1 MSNIYEV
8 FNVTNDYELSKL
20 FDKLDLSYNEMSNI
34 DYIVESLTREKART
48 KILELMAGSADGN
61 YEVCQEQFA
70 KAVKKRVLKEAS
82 GLNLNQ
88 IMELNQ
94 LVELVA
100 AKMSANQQQC
110 LEGIYNIISQKAGV
124 NAAKTFIGMVQQSSV
139 NQSSLKFNTDLVV
152 DGKNLAQVI
161 YALKNEIEI
170 FCNSVKK
177 EETEKE
183 EVTEAADGYSIL
195 DRTAGILDINTKEI
209 KELGKGEEHKMTFQD
224 YMNGKVR
231 FGFQPTQKLGMVCY
245 ITAADKGYAY
255 NARKII
261 ARAYPN
267 INVDTWN
274 LEFKTDD
281 GQIMFVKLD
290 SDGKQIFENKNAQ
303 HFTSEDIHRQMI
315 EESYNKYQETID
327 ELNTAID
334 SVNDINVLKSISD
347 RINNLMAKVKNMNEA
362 NELASVKSSLETK
375 MNSLMGSKPQLEE
388 SCLPTQVV
396 ANACGEDTFDG
407 LLDGIK
413 PTVINITV
421 NKEGDVIPCEDNC
434 CAEPCCDCNDDCC
447 CEPQCDCIDN
457 CVAPIVQPM
466 KLSPTAI
473 DAPILR
479 KPNSAEVTSA
489 ITALAS
495 HQNDIK
501 SDSRENNIEN
511 LQTINTLIGKISD
524 YFNTLLGE
532 SVIKESV
539 DSEYKVGDKVIYKS
553 NGYTYTI
560 SNQRG
565 SFYDL
570 KDGYTNK
577 VYPVSKATLKSHF
590 KKLNESV
597 ALDETVHKA
606 HYRKGDEIKNI
617 NTGDI
622 YTIDSVNFDDNMRE
636 YYYEISKPYHF
647 KDDESAKMIY
657 TKLESDLDKFCVPY
671 NEDEDYWDGEEL
683 DEGLAKSSKENNRS
697 DINVNDYRNSL
708 IGKRLKDKEDDTT
721 WEIVDVSSDGYENI
735 IKMRQDGDEKIY
747 IATPFELKDMF
758 GLDIDNILPDD
769 YDDGEEEQL
778 DEEIND
784 VQKVEY
790 RVGDRFIPRPKVM
803 VDGKEQDNPFA
814 SISSGFRIND
824 IVEPDSNS
832 KHLEP
837 KYYIGTLD
845 YTTEDE
851 WAIPASRFNLYFE
864 YDTEDNYWDGE
875 EELDEEQTLP
885 SGNYTVVA
893 YDIVV
898 DDYFEG
904 EYNLHDKKVLKIHHD
919 ANTSLD
925 EEIKEAILED
935 MGESY
940 NGSIKVIDY
949 EYQIVDRAADD
960 QLDED
965 TVFDHSWYEVEGQ
978 KYPKRT
984 KNGVEGL
991 PIKETCSAGATCA
1004 ASVATVSQPVGQKK
1018 TKKRKPET
1026 VDVSLFKEAIQ
1037 NDLPASLEINGK
1049 KVSYK
1054 INEGKG
1060 YLYIDNGIAKTLD
1073 KNVILETVDDI
1084 YNNCLDIDVL
1094 EGFNSYDLNILLEE
1108 ENNDDLGQT
1117 DTTTVITP
1125 EEKKKQQIEL
1135 DNELNLNPNSKI
1147 NIVSDENQ
1155 QNIKKNQEFVGID
1168 DHDENNKKYVV
1179 KDPATGKVTIAD
1191 YNQVKLSEI

>member
-34 DYIVESLTREKART
+34 DYIVESSTREKART

-70 KAVKKRVLKEAS
+70 KSVKKRVLKEAS

-110 LEGIYNIISQKAGV
+110 LEGIYNIISQKAGI

-177 EETEKE
+177 EETE
-183 EVTEAADGYSIL
+183 EVTEAVDGYSIL

-281 GQIMFVKLD
+281 GQMMFVKLD

-347 RINNLMAKVKNMNEA
+347 RINDLMARVKNMNEA

-421 NKEGDVIPCEDNC
+421 NKEGDVIPCEDDC

-447 CEPQCDCIDN
+447 SEPQCDCIDN
-457 CVAPIVQPM
+457 CAAPIVQPM

-511 LQTINTLIGKISD
+511 LQTINTLIGQISN

-577 VYPVSKATLKSHF
+577 VYPVSKSTLKSHF

-606 HYRKGDEIKNI
+606 HYHKGDEIKNI
-617 NTGDI
+617 KSGDI
-622 YTIDSVNFDDNMRE
+622 YTIDSVNFDDNRRE

-697 DINVNDYRNSL
+697 DINVNDYRKSL
-708 IGKRLKDKEDDTT
+708 IGKRLKDKEDDTI
-721 WEIVDVSSDGYENI
+721 WEIVDVSSNGYENI

-824 IVEPDSNS
+824 IVESNSNS
-832 KHLEP
+832 KYLEP
-837 KYYIGTLD
+837 MYYIGTLD

-875 EELDEEQTLP
+875 DEEEELNEE
-885 SGNYTVVA
+885 TV
-893 YDIVV
+893 Y
-898 DDYFEG
+898 
-904 EYNLHDKKVLKIHHD
+904 
-919 ANTSLD
+919 
-925 EEIKEAILED
+925 
-935 MGESY
+935 
-940 NGSIKVIDY
+940 
-949 EYQIVDRAADD
+949 
-960 QLDED
+960 
-965 TVFDHSWYEVEGQ
+965 DHSWFEVEGQ